1 MNNIWLAFITGLT
14 TGGVSCLAVQ
24 GGLLTSAIS
33 RDKLK
38 SKNKW
43 KEIAIFLIGKL
54 FAYTILGILLGL
66 VGSLLV
72 FTPRIQAIIQLLIGF
87 FLLGTA
93 GRLANIHPIF
103 RYFAIQPPKSLFR
116 FARKGS
122 NLESSFTPLITGFST
137 ILIPCGVT
145 QAMMLIAVAS
155 GSAISGAL
163 IMFAF
168 VLGTSPIFFIL
179 GMAAA
184 EMLKKK
190 AFTYIASFAVLVFG
204 IISLNSAMVLLG
216 SNHTL
221 QNYWKVLTLNNIQT
235 ENSAKGIKINNGVQ
249 EATIYVKNNGY
260 ESDTTTLKA
269 GVPVKL
275 RLITENTVSCSRA
288 FTIPSLGVRKILQ
301 TTGEEIIEFIPQ
313 QTGRLNYSCSMGMY
327 SGSFNVVK

>member
-1 MNNIWLAFITGLT
+1 MNNIWLAFITGIT

-66 VGSLLV
+66 VGSLLI
-72 FTPRIQAIIQLLIGF
+72 FTPRIQAIIQILIGF

-93 GRLANIHPIF
+93 GRLANLHPIF
-103 RYFAIQPPKSLFR
+103 RYFAIQPPKSLFK

-122 NLESSFTPLITGFST
+122 NLKSSFTPLITGFST

>member
-1 MNNIWLAFITGLT
+1 MNNIWLAFITGIT

-216 SNHTL
+216 SNHTS